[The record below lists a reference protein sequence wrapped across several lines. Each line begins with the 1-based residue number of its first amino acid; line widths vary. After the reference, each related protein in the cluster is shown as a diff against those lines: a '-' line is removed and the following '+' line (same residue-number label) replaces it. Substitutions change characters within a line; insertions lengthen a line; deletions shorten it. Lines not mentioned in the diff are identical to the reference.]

1 MNADIQTLTVD
12 DAAEAAASSA
22 PTYAELADRF
32 RPIFAKIAE
41 GAVEREQNRELA
53 YEAVNLLREAGFGAL
68 RIPRSQGGSGASLS
82 QLFKL
87 LVELGEADSNLP
99 QIIRA
104 HLAFVELRL
113 NSEDVA
119 QQALWFG
126 RIVEGALVGA
136 AMAERTDAT
145 ENTVKLSREGDG
157 WRLDGKKFYCTGTI
171 YADWVSVA
179 AADGEDRLSVMT
191 PTTAQGVTR
200 LDDWDGFGQR
210 LTGSGTTVFENVYV
224 PEENILRRFN
234 LGEYRGDSYITAF
247 YQQMH
252 LAALAGIARA
262 VLRDATAFVQT
273 KTRTFGVPGQTTPR
287 TDPLVQRV
295 IGRLSSLAFA
305 VEAIVDS
312 VSTALDEA
320 HLAWIAGKRD
330 EALYEAADI
339 KAYQGQQIA
348 IELVLQATS
357 LMFEVGGAS
366 ATQEGRR
373 LDRHWRNART
383 ISSHNPAI
391 SRERLLGDHYL
402 NGVSPRQEWADRW
415 KKAEA
420 PGEAEAVLEPSP
432 EPSQVA

>member
-1 MNADIQTLTVD
+1 MNPDIEKLTLEEAVVAG
-12 DAAEAAASSA
+12 AALA
-22 PTYAELADRF
+22 PSYAELADRY

-53 YEAVNLLREAGFGAL
+53 HEAVNLLREAGFGAL
-68 RIPRSQGGSGASLS
+68 RIPRSQGGGGASLS

-99 QIIRA
+99 QILRA

-113 NSEDVA
+113 NNEDLA
-119 QQALWFG
+119 QQALWFQ
-126 RIVEGALVGA
+126 RIVDGALIGA

-145 ENTVKLSREGDG
+145 ENTVKLSRDG
-157 WRLDGKKFYCTGTI
+157 EAWRLTGKKFYCTGTI

-191 PTTAQGVTR
+191 PTTAEGVTR

-210 LTGSGTTVFENVYV
+210 LTGSGTTVFENVLV

-262 VLRDATAFVQT
+262 VLRDATEFVQA

-295 IGRLSSLAFA
+295 IGKLSSLAFA

-312 VSTALDEA
+312 VSTALDQA
-320 HLAWIAGKRD
+320 HLAWRAGARD
-330 EALYEAADI
+330 ESLYEIADI
-339 KAYQGQQIA
+339 KAYQGQQVA
-348 IELVLQATS
+348 IDLVLQATS

-415 KKAEA
+415 KKA
-420 PGEAEAVLEPSP
+420 AEPAAEPVPAQP
-432 EPSQVA
+432 EVA

>member
-1 MNADIQTLTVD
+1 MNPDIEKLTLEEAVVAG
-12 DAAEAAASSA
+12 AALA
-22 PTYAELADRF
+22 PTYAELADRY

-53 YEAVNLLREAGFGAL
+53 HEAVNLLREAGFGAL
-68 RIPRSQGGSGASLS
+68 RIPRSQGGGGASLS

-99 QIIRA
+99 QILRA

-113 NSEDVA
+113 NNEDLA
-119 QQALWFG
+119 QQAIWFQ
-126 RIVEGALVGA
+126 RIVDGALIGA

-145 ENTVKLSREGDG
+145 ENTVKLSRDG
-157 WRLDGKKFYCTGTI
+157 EAWRLNGKKFYCTGTI

-191 PTTAQGVTR
+191 PTTAEGVTR

-210 LTGSGTTVFENVYV
+210 LTGSGTTVFENVLV

-262 VLRDATAFVQT
+262 VLRDATQFVQA

-295 IGRLSSLAFA
+295 IGKLSSLAFA

-312 VSTALDEA
+312 VSTALDQA
-320 HLAWIAGKRD
+320 HLAWRAGARD
-330 EALYEAADI
+330 ESLYEIADI
-339 KAYQGQQIA
+339 KAYQGQQVA
-348 IELVLQATS
+348 IDLVLQATS

-415 KKAEA
+415 KKA
-420 PGEAEAVLEPSP
+420 AEPAP
-432 EPSQVA
+432 EPVPEQPEVA